1 MKKKKPIA
9 EATSPR
15 SKPPFSWWSASVPEA
30 VRATS
35 AEKFLAM
42 HRKELHDRAS
52 LLRRLGYGQDEV
64 RSRLEGYANYEYEPF
79 ASSPLRA
86 EVAKVV
92 KEVFTPKSPRTT
104 TLTPGS

>member
-9 EATSPR
+9 IAPPAR
-15 SKPPFSWWSASVPEA
+15 QPPFVWSGAPAPEA
-30 VRATS
+30 ARQTS
-35 AEKFLAM
+35 ADKFLAM

-52 LLRRLGYGQDEV
+52 LLRRLGYSQDEV
-64 RSRLEGYANYEYEPF
+64 RSRLEGYAQYEYEPF
-79 ASSPLRA
+79 ASSPLRD

-92 KEVFTPKSPRTT
+92 TAVFGPKSPRTT

>member
-9 EATSPR
+9 EATPSR
-15 SKPPFSWWSASVPEA
+15 SKPPFSWWSAPIPEG
-30 VRATS
+30 VRATF

-52 LLRRLGYGQDEV
+52 LLRRLGYSQDEV
-64 RSRLEGYANYEYEPF
+64 RSRLEGYAKYEYEPF
-79 ASSPLRA
+79 ASSPLHA

-92 KEVFTPKSPRTT
+92 AAVFAPKSARTT

>member
-9 EATSPR
+9 EATPSR
-15 SKPPFSWWSASVPEA
+15 SKPPFSWWSAPIPEA
-30 VRATS
+30 VRTTFPD
-35 AEKFLAM
+35 KFLAM

-52 LLRRLGYGQDEV
+52 LLRRLGYSQDEV
-64 RSRLEGYANYEYEPF
+64 RSRLEGYEQYEYEPF

-92 KEVFTPKSPRTT
+92 AAVFSPKSPRTT
-104 TLTPGS
+104 TLTPES